1 MLLEIPLGNP
11 AGVEAIESQLVLT
24 SGGVRSDLF
33 DQVMMSCTPSI
44 GTCGCF
50 GCNGG
55 WTEGA
60 YDHLSNITGLTDS
73 SHQPASCLQPALQ
86 YSGRPAYFAA
96 LVQHMPVAILR
107 SRRVSE
113 PLRHARLLSISCHAG
128 RVDSV
133 EQARTFFCP
142 LRMLC
147 NHIAVDKLS

>member
-11 AGVEAIESQLVLT
+11 AGVEAIDSQLVWT

-33 DQVMMSCTPSI
+33 DQVMMSCTPSN
-44 GTCGCF
+44 C
-50 GCNGG
+50 G
-55 WTEGA
+55 WTDGA

-107 SRRVSE
+107 SRRVSQ
-113 PLRHARLLSISCHAG
+113 PLRHARLLSISCVFHAG

-133 EQARTFFCP
+133 EQARTYFCP